1 MKKTPESSPELLE
14 RLVDSHHEQLFRF
27 AFFRIGSQADAED
40 VVQEAYLRLASC
52 DLTRIANPKAYLFRT
67 VANGCCDLLH
77 RKTRLRPLDRRIET
91 VDDEYDARE
100 EYERIEALLREL
112 PEEQADVIRLHTA
125 GALRFTEIAEL
136 LDRPVSTVKSR
147 FRYGIDRLRHSL
159 NVFDKSSAEPN
170 AVRALPRRETD
181 EKKFHL

>member
-1 MKKTPESSPELLE
+1 MRPPLE
-14 RLVDSHHEQLFRF
+14 TLIETYRQNLYVA
-27 AFFRIGSQADAED
+27 AFNVCKNAQDAED

-100 EYERIEALLREL
+100 EYKRIEAPLR
-112 PEEQADVIRLHTA
+112 
-125 GALRFTEIAEL
+125 
-136 LDRPVSTVKSR
+136 
-147 FRYGIDRLRHSL
+147 
-159 NVFDKSSAEPN
+159 
-170 AVRALPRRETD
+170 
-181 EKKFHL
+181 

>member
-1 MKKTPESSPELLE
+1 MDN
-14 RLVDSHHEQLFRF
+14 RQYRQIVDDY
-27 AFFRIGSQADAED
+27 ADMVYRIALNQTRRVPDAED

-159 NVFDKSSAEPN
+159 NVFDKPGAEPN
-170 AVRALPRRETD
+170 TVRALPRRETD